1 MGCRYFCA
9 LSTDGSL
16 YHLGNCGDRVFIVTT
31 IGGSMANPEHVKMLN
46 TYTREQWNAWLAANP
61 YEWPDVSRAPIGITR
76 KSEGHRTVEGLADF
90 RGFDFRRVDLTNAWF
105 HESDLTCADLRKRIY
120 TNVTFAR
127 TKMHNVKLNG
137 STMRNCVF
145 TWSDLTSADLTGA
158 KFPESHLEG
167 VILSNAKLHN
177 TDFATTDLTSAI
189 FSNCDLSSAKL
200 TEANLACTSLHQS
213 GKVANID
220 LEWLA
225 QNMVDQGFAESVEQ
239 VFERVQYFREKNRRG
254 QQLTATEND
263 FARHVSRINVP
274 GCKKLGSIES
284 LSDLFLVIGD
294 KIEMYEDVF
303 GSKRFRMYYR
313 GHACSRWTMVSS
325 LDHGALRD
333 AEPELLSELT
343 RIEPDEFRGAESA
356 LDRLVLARH
365 HSLPA
370 RLLDITRNPFV
381 ALYFAS
387 QKQSS
392 CDKPDGHETCDRDGQ
407 IHMLVTPAEMVKNH
421 DSDTVSVIS
430 AMSQLR
436 PAEQDVLTTECPY
449 SERDLGIRQGHL
461 PDVHMRPGYEDVM
474 QRLVHFIARDKPYF
488 RNAIDP
494 RDFFRVLVVE
504 PRRAFARVRAQSGAF
519 LLSGFHKEFEAD
531 KIAAKGP
538 EIPIYDHYTIDVPRD
553 AKPGIM
559 KQLGY
564 AQITDETMLPGL
576 EPVATYIAERYGTRK
591 ED

>member
-1 MGCRYFCA
+1 
-9 LSTDGSL
+9 
-16 YHLGNCGDRVFIVTT
+16 
-31 IGGSMANPEHVKMLN
+31 MANEGHLKKLIN
-46 TYTREQWNAWLAANP
+46 STKEQWDAWRRQHAK
-61 YEWPDVSRAPIGITR
+61 ERIDVSGAPVGLRRIDKG
-76 KSEGHRTVEGLADF
+76 RTTDSGFADL
-90 RGFDFRRVDLTNAWF
+90 RGFDLRQVNMNDCVFDLSDLAEASMTDTIYNRVSFRLTEMQGSRLDGSEMRDCEFSRSDMTSSSLTNTKFTGSTMDRVNLSDAIMFNTDFSGVDLT
-105 HESDLTCADLRKRIY
+105 C
-120 TNVTFAR
+120 
-127 TKMHNVKLNG
+127 
-137 STMRNCVF
+137 
-145 TWSDLTSADLTGA
+145 
-158 KFPESHLEG
+158 
-167 VILSNAKLHN
+167 
-177 TDFATTDLTSAI
+177 AI
-189 FSNCDLSSAKL
+189 FSNCDLSSTKL
-200 TEANLACTSLHQS
+200 AGANLSCSSLRHS
-213 GKVANID
+213 KKVADIEF
-220 LEWLA
+220 EWLS
-225 QNMVDQGFAESVEQ
+225 QNMVDQGFAESVEE
-239 VFERVQYFREKNRRG
+239 VFEKVQYFREKNRRG

-263 FARHVSRINVP
+263 VARHVSSINVP
-274 GCKKLGSIES
+274 GCKKLRSIES

-294 KIEMYEDVF
+294 KIKMYEDIF
-303 GSKRFRMYYR
+303 GSRRFRVYYR

-381 ALYFAS
+381 ALYFAC

-392 CDKPDGHETCDRDGQ
+392 CDKPGGHKICDRDGR

-421 DSDTVSVIS
+421 DSDTVSIIS

-436 PAEQDVLTTECPY
+436 PVEQDVLTTECPY

-519 LLSGFHKEFEAD
+519 LLSGHHREFEAD
-531 KIAAKGP
+531 RIAANGP
-538 EIPIYDHYTIDVPRD
+538 EIPIYDHYTIDIPND
-553 AKPGIM
+553 MKPGIR
-559 KQLGY
+559 KQLEY
-564 AQITDETMLPGL
+564 AQISDETMLPGL
-576 EPVATYIAERYGTRK
+576 EPVATYIAERYETGRRNMLTRT
-591 ED
+591 DANGNAAT